1 MCNSCMHMCE
11 CVWTHVLPVQVEAP
25 SLDQECSWI
34 SSFTETG
41 SLYLTQSPL
50 NWGCWLAS
58 LLQTLQPSL
67 YLQNTRITVDHH
79 THWTLVLILV
89 CHTLHSLS
97 HILNPI
103 SCSID
108 AESLLGGRGGE
119 KLLLAISVQSWV
131 IIHSKNVCLPIPSPL
146 KNSVLFLI
154 QGFLYPDKALHVS
167 LSPQS
172 LEVTTS
178 SWPTSLWDI

>member
-1 MCNSCMHMCE
+1 MQFVYAHVWVHMNTCAA
-11 CVWTHVLPVQVEAP
+11 CASGGTKLGSGVF
-25 SLDQECSWI
+25 LD

-41 SLYLTQSPL
+41 SLYLTQSSL

-58 LLQTLQPSL
+58 LLQTLQPGL

-103 SCSID
+103 SCGID

-119 KLLLAISVQSWV
+119 KLSHNSFKECLLT
-131 IIHSKNVCLPIPSPL
+131 HPFPFK

-154 QGFLYPDKALHVS
+154 QGFLFPDKALHVS

-172 LEVTTS
+172 LEVTMS
-178 SWPTSLWDI
+178 SWPTSSWDI